1 VTKVVNGK
9 KNLLGKTNKAYIYHK
24 LGEED
29 LGTIYYEVTPIT
41 NDYQIKSTYF
51 TNSILVKEELSS
63 KVLRRV

>member
-9 KNLLGKTNKAYIYHK
+9 KHLLGKTNKTYIYHK
-24 LGEED
+24 LSEED
-29 LGTIYYEVTPIT
+29 LGTVYYEVTPIT